1 MLRTAAALA
10 ALLYASHPA
19 ADQSPTLP
27 PTVPPGNPAPSAGG
41 PAGPPEPG
49 AAARPTSPA
58 RPTHEPVPRGAVLEE
73 VSGTLARVDRQ
84 THRITVSTPEGPV
97 TLSIDRNT
105 MVYTAAGLGSVADL
119 MPGSQLR
126 AGRNADALAY
136 WVQVRRSAKDEPPS
150 TPGQG
155 TGPGGGSGPPA
166 EGEASG
172 AGAAPPTGVGPG
184 GLAPGTAPPGG

>member
-1 MLRTAAALA
+1 MIRTAAALA
-10 ALLYASHPA
+10 ALLHASYPA
-19 ADQSPTLP
+19 ADQSLP
-27 PTVPPGNPAPSAGG
+27 PAVPPGSPAPSTSG
-41 PAGPPEPG
+41 PAGPQETG
-49 AAARPTSPA
+49 AAVRATPPTRPT
-58 RPTHEPVPRGAVLEE
+58 REPIPRGAVLEE
-73 VSGTLARVDRQ
+73 VSGTLERVDRQ

-105 MVYTAAGLGSVADL
+105 MVYTSAGLGSVADL

-136 WVQVRRSAKDEPPS
+136 WVQVRRSAKNEPAS

-166 EGEASG
+166 EGNAPG
-172 AGAAPPTGVGPG
+172 GGAAAPTGVAPG
-184 GLAPGTAPPGG
+184 GLTPSTAPPGG